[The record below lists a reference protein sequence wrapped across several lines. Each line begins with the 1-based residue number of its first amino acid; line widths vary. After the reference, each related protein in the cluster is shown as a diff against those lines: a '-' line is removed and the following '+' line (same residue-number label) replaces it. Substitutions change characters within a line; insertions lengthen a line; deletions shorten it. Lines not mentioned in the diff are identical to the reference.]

1 MSTWMIGLAATLV
14 QGVGGLEWAEVL
26 DARPSAAVVTD
37 VELRAALEATGLP
50 WRVRDRASGI
60 ELLLVPGG
68 KFVRGAADGDEDAE
82 ESERPAREVELAEPF
97 YLSRYEVTWAQWR
110 EGMGFNPML
119 FQPDPQQPV
128 WNVSYEDAQRFCAKY
143 ELRLPSEAEW
153 ERACRAG
160 DLGVRYADLD
170 ACAWYFANSGK
181 EPLDAAT
188 DWDLEKVRGEWR
200 CRAQLVGKK
209 RANALGFHDML
220 GNVDEWCSDWFAA
233 GEYARDG
240 AALASPRGPESG
252 TVRVVRGGTWEGPP
266 WNCRASYRDYANPT
280 ERDEGTGLRVARDV
294 RSRPRIAPPPVRSEA
309 VEPWGEVL
317 ELAPDPRVVTDAELR
332 SAIEQSALPW
342 RVKDKATG
350 VELLLVPA
358 GSYLRGGSG
367 VDPQAAANER
377 PQHSVVISAPFY
389 LGRYELTQAQWELA
403 MGENPSKKA
412 RNPQAPVDSVSF
424 DDTLALR
431 ARTGLRVP
439 TEGEWEFAC
448 RAGTLGARY
457 GPLDDIAWY
466 AANSDLTTHEVGGKR
481 PNALGFH
488 DMIGNVYEWCSD
500 WYSAEEHQ
508 RCAAGVRDPVG
519 PESGKHRMLRGGSC
533 HYDPEICRVS
543 RRGTYLPAGRFDD
556 FGVRVARTPG
566 VDLPPL
572 RDAQR

>member
-1 MSTWMIGLAATLV
+1 
-14 QGVGGLEWAEVL
+14 
-26 DARPSAAVVTD
+26 
-37 VELRAALEATGLP
+37 
-50 WRVRDRASGI
+50 
-60 ELLLVPGG
+60 
-68 KFVRGAADGDEDAE
+68 
-82 ESERPAREVELAEPF
+82 
-97 YLSRYEVTWAQWR
+97 
-110 EGMGFNPML
+110 
-119 FQPDPQQPV
+119 
-128 WNVSYEDAQRFCAKY
+128 
-143 ELRLPSEAEW
+143 
-153 ERACRAG
+153 
-160 DLGVRYADLD
+160 
-170 ACAWYFANSGK
+170 
-181 EPLDAAT
+181 
-188 DWDLEKVRGEWR
+188 LEKVRGEWR

-220 GNVDEWCSDWFAA
+220 GNVGEWCSDWFSAT
-233 GEYARDG
+233 EYAREG
-240 AALASPRGPESG
+240 VTPASPHGPESG
-252 TVRVVRGGTWEGPP
+252 AARVVRGGSWEGPP
-266 WNCRASYRDYANPT
+266 WDCRASHRDYAAPD
-280 ERDEGTGLRVARDV
+280 ERDEATGLRVARDV
-294 RSRPRIAPPPVRSEA
+294 RTKPRIAVPSVRREA

-317 ELAPDPRVVTDAELR
+317 EAAPDPRVVTDAELR
-332 SAIEQSALPW
+332 HAIEQSALPW
-342 RVKDKATG
+342 RVKDKETG
-350 VELLLVPA
+350 VEMLLVPA
-358 GSYLRGGSG
+358 ATYLRGGSP
-367 VDPQAAANER
+367 VDPQASANEK
-377 PQHSVVISAPFY
+377 PQHSVVLSTPFY

-457 GPLDDIAWY
+457 GALDDIAWY
-466 AANSDLTTHEVGGKR
+466 ASNSGLTTHEVGRKL

-556 FGVRVARTPG
+556 FGLRVARTPG
-566 VDLPPL
+566 VDLPPA
-572 RDAQR
+572 RDAKR